1 MHELFK
7 TYEFGPRLGI
17 EVGAF
22 DTKSSIFLKE
32 LVIKV
37 LQQLNS

>member
-22 DTKSSIFLKE
+22 DIERVFWL
-32 LVIKV
+32 L